1 MGPLAGGWMGFFARG
16 VTRRNLFAIVVGAV
30 LAGGP
35 FIAFNLWLDNLIE
48 RQGQSEVSTAAR
60 RAIALAEA
68 RVRDAVGTLDTLAL
82 AGVSSCD
89 QQDMEAMRRAA
100 FSTIP
105 VKEIAVI
112 GPDGKTLCNHLGLPP
127 GEREVV
133 SSEPLVGAGEYRL
146 DIISLPG
153 GERMVR
159 LRRDVG
165 SAHNSISALVPTVLF
180 LPQVSTGGGPFS
192 GYARIVTAQGA
203 TIGEVGARSA
213 DSESANF
220 SADIRSNKFG
230 FDVEVLSP
238 KARIEAEHADLKRF
252 GLFAAGII
260 MMTVTGFVVL
270 IPRRAPRN
278 PVAEIER
285 ALKAGEFIPYYQP
298 IVDIRSGQLRGAEVL
313 VRWRKPD
320 GTLVLPGSFIPL
332 MESSD
337 LIDDLTRSLMRKVC
351 IEVGPALGRRPDLRI
366 SFNFAG
372 KLFSEPSIVKD
383 VRDIFVSSPIK
394 FSQVV
399 LEVTERDPIENFTE
413 TRQTI
418 AALQGLGVRIAIDDV
433 GTGHSGLS
441 YMLKLGV
448 DIIKIDKMFVDA
460 IGTDRNSTTIVETL
474 VDLARN
480 MRMDVVAEGV
490 ENFEQVMH
498 LRTLGVRAAQGYVFA
513 PPLPGSSFLQLVEAL
528 DPLQPAGLEFGG
540 TWPPNTWLRPHR
552 QLSQQARRHEKGR
565 PCGRPVKTPRG
576 RNLCTDRHLIP
587 ADPRDRMSF

>member
-1 MGPLAGGWMGFFARG
+1 
-16 VTRRNLFAIVVGAV
+16 
-30 LAGGP
+30 
-35 FIAFNLWLDNLIE
+35 
-48 RQGQSEVSTAAR
+48 
-60 RAIALAEA
+60 
-68 RVRDAVGTLDTLAL
+68 
-82 AGVSSCD
+82 
-89 QQDMEAMRRAA
+89 
-100 FSTIP
+100 
-105 VKEIAVI
+105 
-112 GPDGKTLCNHLGLPP
+112 
-127 GEREVV
+127 
-133 SSEPLVGAGEYRL
+133 
-146 DIISLPG
+146 
-153 GERMVR
+153 
-159 LRRDVG
+159 
-165 SAHNSISALVPTVLF
+165 

-203 TIGEVGARSA
+203 TIGEVGGRTA

-220 SADIRSNKFG
+220 SADIKSNKFG
-230 FDVEVLSP
+230 FNVEVLSP
-238 KARIEAEHADLKRF
+238 RARIEAEHGDLKWF

-260 MMTVTGFVVL
+260 MMIVTGFAVL

-285 ALKAGEFIPYYQP
+285 ALEAGEFIPYYQP

-337 LIDDLTRSLMRKVC
+337 LIDDLTRSLMCMVC
-351 IEVGPALGRRPDLRI
+351 TEVGPAFGRRPDLRI

-383 VRDIFVSSPIK
+383 VRDIFASSPIK

-540 TWPPNTWLRPHR
+540 
-552 QLSQQARRHEKGR
+552 AE
-565 PCGRPVKTPRG
+565 
-576 RNLCTDRHLIP
+576 
-587 ADPRDRMSF
+587 RMAVSA

>member
-1 MGPLAGGWMGFFARG
+1 
-16 VTRRNLFAIVVGAV
+16 
-30 LAGGP
+30 
-35 FIAFNLWLDNLIE
+35 
-48 RQGQSEVSTAAR
+48 VSTAAR

-68 RVRDAVGTLDTLAL
+68 RVRDAIGTLDTLAV

-133 SSEPLVGAGEYRL
+133 SSEPLVGAGGYRL
-146 DIISLPG
+146 DTISLPG

-165 SAHNSISALVPTVLF
+165 SARNSISALVPTVLF

-203 TIGEVGARSA
+203 TIGEAGGRTA

-220 SADIRSNKFG
+220 GANIRSNKFG
-230 FDVEVLSP
+230 FEVEVLNP
-238 KARIEAEHADLKRF
+238 RARIEAEHADLKWF

-260 MMTVTGFVVL
+260 MMIVTGFVVL
-270 IPRRAPRN
+270 TPRRAPRN
-278 PVAEIER
+278 PITDIER
-285 ALKAGEFIPYYQP
+285 ALEAGEFIPYYQP
-298 IVDIRSGQLRGAEVL
+298 VVDIRSGQLRGAEVL

-332 MESSD
+332 MEQSD
-337 LIDDLTRSLMRKVC
+337 LIDDLTRRLMRKVC
-351 IEVGPALGRRPDLRI
+351 AEVGPALGRRPDLRI

-372 KLFSEPSIVKD
+372 KLFSEPSIVND
-383 VRDIFVSSPIK
+383 VRNIFVDSPIK

-540 TWPPNTWLRPHR
+540 
-552 QLSQQARRHEKGR
+552 AE
-565 PCGRPVKTPRG
+565 
-576 RNLCTDRHLIP
+576 
-587 ADPRDRMSF
+587 RMAASA

>member
-1 MGPLAGGWMGFFARG
+1 MGFFVRA
-16 VTRRNLFAIVVGAV
+16 VTRRNLFAIVVGVV

-48 RQGQSEVSTAAR
+48 RQGLSEVGTAAK

-82 AGVSSCD
+82 AGVSSCE
-89 QQDMEAMRRAA
+89 QQDMVAMRRAA

-127 GEREVV
+127 GERDVL
-133 SSEPLVGAGEYRL
+133 SSEPLVGASGYRL
-146 DIISLPG
+146 DIISLQG

-159 LRRDVG
+159 LRRDVA
-165 SAHNSISALVPTVLF
+165 SKQNSISALVPAVLF

-203 TIGEVGARSA
+203 AIGEVGGRTA
-213 DSESANF
+213 DSDSTNF
-220 SADIRSNKFG
+220 SAEIRSNKFG
-230 FDVEVLSP
+230 FDVEILSP
-238 KARIEAEHADLKRF
+238 RARVEAEHADLKWF
-252 GLFAAGII
+252 GLVAAGII
-260 MMTVTGFVVL
+260 MMTATGFVVL
-270 IPRRAPRN
+270 IPHRSPRN
-278 PVAEIER
+278 PMAEIER
-285 ALKAGEFIPYYQP
+285 ALEAGEFIPYYQP
-298 IVDIRSGQLRGAEVL
+298 VVDIRSGQLRGAEVL
-313 VRWRKPD
+313 VRWRKSD
-320 GTLVLPGSFIPL
+320 GTLVLPGAFIPL

-337 LIDDLTRSLMRKVC
+337 LIDDLTRHLMRKVC
-351 IEVGPALGRRPDLRI
+351 TEVGPALGRRPDLRI

-383 VRDIFVSSPIK
+383 VRNIFVDSPIK

-528 DPLQPAGLEFGG
+528 DPLQPAGLEFD
-540 TWPPNTWLRPHR
+540 
-552 QLSQQARRHEKGR
+552 SAGR
-565 PCGRPVKTPRG
+565 M
-576 RNLCTDRHLIP
+576 
-587 ADPRDRMSF
+587 AASA

>member
-1 MGPLAGGWMGFFARG
+1 MGFFVRG

-35 FIAFNLWLDNLIE
+35 FIAFNLWLDNVIE

-68 RVRDAVGTLDTLAL
+68 RVRDAIGTLDTLAI

-112 GPDGKTLCNHLGLPP
+112 GPGGTTLCNHLGLPP

-133 SSEPLVGAGEYRL
+133 SSEPLVGAASYRL

-165 SAHNSISALVPTVLF
+165 STHNSISALVPTVLF

-203 TIGEVGARSA
+203 TIGEAGGRTA

-220 SADIRSNKFG
+220 GANIRSNKFG
-230 FDVEVLSP
+230 FEVEVLNP
-238 KARIEAEHADLKRF
+238 RARIEAEHADLKWF
-252 GLFAAGII
+252 GLFAAGTI
-260 MMTVTGFVVL
+260 MMIVTGFVVL
-270 IPRRAPRN
+270 TPRRAPRN
-278 PVAEIER
+278 PITDIER
-285 ALKAGEFIPYYQP
+285 ALEAGEFIPYYQP
-298 IVDIRSGQLRGAEVL
+298 VVDISSGQLRGAEVL

-332 MESSD
+332 MEQSD
-337 LIDDLTRSLMRKVC
+337 LIDELTRRLMRKVC
-351 IEVGPALGRRPDLRI
+351 AEVGPAFGRRPDLRI

-383 VRDIFVSSPIK
+383 VKNIFVNSPIK

-513 PPLPGSSFLQLVEAL
+513 PPLPVSSFLQLVEAL
-528 DPLQPAGLEFGG
+528 DPLQPAGFEFG
-540 TWPPNTWLRPHR
+540 
-552 QLSQQARRHEKGR
+552 SAE
-565 PCGRPVKTPRG
+565 
-576 RNLCTDRHLIP
+576 
-587 ADPRDRMSF
+587 RMAASA